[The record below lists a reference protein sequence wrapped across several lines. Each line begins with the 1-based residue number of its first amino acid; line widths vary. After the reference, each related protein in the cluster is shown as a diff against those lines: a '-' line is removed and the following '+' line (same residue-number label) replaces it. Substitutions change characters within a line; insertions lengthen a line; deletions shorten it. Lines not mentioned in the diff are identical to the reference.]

1 MFTTSTAQQDSY
13 DLNHATLSAKAF
25 DAIVDEDEKRRVHA
39 MYTPYNHY
47 LQDAKE
53 IDEDVDDEEEEVY
66 VGGPAPPVIPLRSS
80 QSNLIPS
87 PYKAA
92 HF

>member
-1 MFTTSTAQQDSY
+1 MFTTSTAQQVSY
-13 DLNHATLSAKAF
+13 DQNHATLSAKAF
-25 DAIVDEDEKRRVHA
+25 DAIVDEDEKRRIHA

-53 IDEDVDDEEEEVY
+53 IDEDVDDEEVY
-66 VGGPAPPVIPLRSS
+66 VGHPAPPAIPLRSS